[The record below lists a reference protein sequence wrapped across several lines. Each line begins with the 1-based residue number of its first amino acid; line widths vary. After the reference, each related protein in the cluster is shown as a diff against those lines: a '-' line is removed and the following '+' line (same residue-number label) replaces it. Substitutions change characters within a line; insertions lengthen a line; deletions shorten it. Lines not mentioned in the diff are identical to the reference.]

1 MRLSF
6 GQSGEKQAEK
16 YLIKNGYEILDR
28 NFRCKFGEID
38 IIAFKDGVTVFVEVK
53 ARKTGSFGMGYE
65 AVTEKKCQ
73 KLIMTAQ
80 TYFTGKKETASRFDV
95 ISIDGGDVTHIINAF
110 GA

>member
-16 YLIKNGYEILDR
+16 FLVKSGYSILER
-28 NFRCKFGEID
+28 NFRCRFGEID

-53 ARKTGSFGMGYE
+53 TRKNSSFGMGYE
-65 AVTEKKCQ
+65 SVTQKKMEK
-73 KLIMTAQ
+73 LVLTAQ
-80 TYFTGKKETASRFDV
+80 AYFASKTETASRFDV
-95 ISIDGGDVTHIINAF
+95 ISIDGGEVTHIINAF